1 MTHVSSL
8 TVKILPSLC
17 VRVIVV
23 VASNKNGVV
32 FVKIFVSSVAV
43 FVLVGV
49 IGEDLGEVKLSVL
62 AGDLKIVVVGV
73 ILVIEKRQKR
83 TQNRQYTEF

>member
-1 MTHVSSL
+1 M
-8 TVKILPSLC
+8 
-17 VRVIVV
+17 IVV
-23 VASNKNGVV
+23 VTP
-32 FVKIFVSSVAV
+32 FVKLKQLWV
-43 FVLVGV
+43 FWYVLVGV

>member
-1 MTHVSSL
+1 M
-8 TVKILPSLC
+8 
-17 VRVIVV
+17 IVV
-23 VASNKNGVV
+23 VTP
-32 FVKIFVSSVAV
+32 FVKLKQLWV
-43 FVLVGV
+43 FWYVLVGV

-62 AGDLKIVVVGV
+62 AGDLKIVFVGV